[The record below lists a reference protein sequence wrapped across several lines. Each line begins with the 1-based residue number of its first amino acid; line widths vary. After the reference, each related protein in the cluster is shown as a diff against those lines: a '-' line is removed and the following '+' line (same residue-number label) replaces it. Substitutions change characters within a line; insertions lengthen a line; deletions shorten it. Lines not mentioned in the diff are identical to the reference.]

1 MNLKELIDKY
11 QSNKFQ
17 IEERKKRKLKIEDD
31 IYEVHSPNCIQVLS
45 DMPKGTNSSDQTA
58 DTAIKIITEKEK
70 ALKNLNRMIE
80 VLEQENKAIDALI
93 GILKYKDQ
101 VFIRKIV
108 DENKQLTD
116 IMYELN
122 YTDYRSV
129 QRIHSRI
136 MNELQK
142 EYKKRVQI
150 TV

>member
-1 MNLKELIDKY
+1 MNLKELIDNY

-17 IEERKKRKLKIEDD
+17 IEKRKEIRLKIENE
-31 IYEVHSPNCIQVLS
+31 IYEVHSPNCIQFLS
-45 DMPKGTNSSDQTA
+45 DMPKSNKQSDQTSEA
-58 DTAIKIITEKEK
+58 AIRIISEKDL
-70 ALKNLNRMIE
+70 ALKSLNKMIS
-80 VLEQENKAIDALI
+80 VLEQEVKVVDSLI
-93 GILKYKDQ
+93 ATLKYKDQ
-101 VFIRKIV
+101 VFVRKII
-108 DENKQLTD
+108 DEKKQLTD

-122 YTDYRSV
+122 YSDYRSV